1 MPTISIGF
9 EWPRGRDY
17 EIVEPDL
24 PRSERDPFAKTIDE
38 PHIRQVGPNE
48 RERPARR
55 PLEISPSLH
64 LDFAKLRHSREDC
77 LRFARSWGLLRTY
90 AQPGAQ
96 EPLSRWFK
104 EIDRMKASVG
114 GLRRAFEEKV
124 IPKPGFLITEL
135 DVILVPGKPDGRL
148 ALSLRPKV
156 LVDAMRVQL
165 AQSIA
170 GGNEISVCEVCG
182 SWFEKGG
189 RGGDAKRSIARFCS
203 DKCRNQFHN
212 ERRASK

>member
-1 MPTISIGF
+1 
-9 EWPRGRDY
+9 
-17 EIVEPDL
+17 
-24 PRSERDPFAKTIDE
+24 
-38 PHIRQVGPNE
+38 
-48 RERPARR
+48 
-55 PLEISPSLH
+55 
-64 LDFAKLRHSREDC
+64 
-77 LRFARSWGLLRTY
+77 
-90 AQPGAQ
+90 
-96 EPLSRWFK
+96 
-104 EIDRMKASVG
+104 MKASVG